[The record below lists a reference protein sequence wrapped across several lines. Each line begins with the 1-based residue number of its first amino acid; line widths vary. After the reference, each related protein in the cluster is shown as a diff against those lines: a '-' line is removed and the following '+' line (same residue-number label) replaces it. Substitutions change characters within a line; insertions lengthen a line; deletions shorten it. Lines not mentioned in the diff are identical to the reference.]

1 MTAAGKKM
9 EKLRE
14 EGRKIKKEIN
24 KKTVTYIV
32 TALGIVTGLAWNDA
46 IKSLIEYFFPL
57 AQNTLM
63 AKFVYAILMTIVLA
77 IVAIYLTRIFI
88 GEGKKEE
95 SKDKK

>member
-1 MTAAGKKM
+1 MTAANSKI

-14 EGRKIKKEIN
+14 EGKKIKREIN

-32 TALGIVTGLAWNDA
+32 TALGLVAGLAWSDA
-46 IKSLIEYFFPL
+46 VKSLIEYLFPL
-57 AQNTLM
+57 AQNTLT

-88 GEGKKEE
+88 GEEIKEEKKE
-95 SKDKK
+95 K

>member
-1 MTAAGKKM
+1 MIMANSKI

-14 EGRKIKKEIN
+14 EGKRIKKEVN

-32 TALGIVTGLAWNDA
+32 TALGLVAGLAWSDA
-46 IKSLIEYFFPL
+46 VKSLIEYFFPL

-63 AKFVYAILMTIVLA
+63 AKFVYAVLMTIVLA

-88 GEGKKEE
+88 GEEIKGEN
-95 SKDKK
+95 KDK

>member
-1 MTAAGKKM
+1 MTAINSKI
-9 EKLRE
+9 EKLRQ
-14 EGRKIKKEIN
+14 EGKKIKREIN

-32 TALGIVTGLAWNDA
+32 TALGLVAGLAWNDA

-63 AKFVYAILMTIVLA
+63 AKFVYAVLMTIVLA

-88 GEGKKEE
+88 GEEIKEEKKE
-95 SKDKK
+95 K